1 MSCLRIHTGDR
12 PYRCVHPGCE
22 KAFTQLSN
30 LQVIINSP
38 HGLEWI
44 HNPAVTSL
52 VWFSLRLFAPPLPTC
67 KKSHQRQHNKDKP
80 FKCSN
85 CFRAYS
91 DSASLQTHLP
101 AHAIKNAKA
110 YCCSMCG
117 RAYTSVSAPPLT
129 APHHPLPPGTW
140 VSQVSCGGSRLCPCA
155 CSSPGDVP
163 HEAHVQTHHGG
174 ASGLPPIACA
184 RHRLSRHSPTDLP
197 HLRPAPAQQGHSSPY
212 LRWWDIL
219 VTSASSSH
227 FDSVISDTQ
236 RWCLSTLRRRSGRPI
251 NFVLYASL

>member
-44 HNPAVTSL
+44 HNPVVTSQ
-52 VWFSLRLFAPPLPTC
+52 VWFSVRVCLPPPTS

-129 APHHPLPPGTW
+129 APPPPAAPRAPSTSSQLWRQQFMSLCLFFSRRRTSWSTCPNTRWWSTWCATARLCTAPTLPPFPYGSPSSETLSARTRLA
-140 VSQVSCGGSRLCPCA
+140 VSALV
-155 CSSPGDVP
+155 
-163 HEAHVQTHHGG
+163 
-174 ASGLPPIACA
+174 
-184 RHRLSRHSPTDLP
+184 RHSGNECFL
-197 HLRPAPAQQGHSSPY
+197 LSFESIIG
-212 LRWWDIL
+212 
-219 VTSASSSH
+219 
-227 FDSVISDTQ
+227 DTQ
-236 RWCLSTLRRRSGRPI
+236 RWRLGTLRRGSGRPI
-251 NFVLYASL
+251 TFILYASS

>member
-38 HGLEWI
+38 RGLEWI

-52 VWFSLRLFAPPLPTC
+52 VWFSVRLFAPPPTS

-129 APHHPLPPGTW
+129 APTTHCPRDLSISSQVWRQQFMSLCLFFSRRHTLWSTCPNTLWWSIWFATARLRTAPTLPPSPYGSPSSETGAISARTLLA
-140 VSQVSCGGSRLCPCA
+140 VSALV
-155 CSSPGDVP
+155 
-163 HEAHVQTHHGG
+163 
-174 ASGLPPIACA
+174 
-184 RHRLSRHSPTDLP
+184 RHSGNECFL
-197 HLRPAPAQQGHSSPY
+197 LS
-212 LRWWDIL
+212 
-219 VTSASSSH
+219 
-227 FDSVISDTQ
+227 FDSVIGHT
-236 RWCLSTLRRRSGRPI
+236 
-251 NFVLYASL
+251 

>member
-38 HGLEWI
+38 HSLQGI
-44 HNPAVTSL
+44 HHPAVTSL
-52 VWFSLRLFAPPLPTC
+52 VWFSVRLFALPPPSPLPTW

-129 APHHPLPPGTW
+129 TPHHPLPPGPEFLKSAVAAAVYVLVLVLLQETYLMKHMSKHTM
-140 VSQVSCGGSRLCPCA
+140 VEHLVCHR
-155 CSSPGDVP
+155 SPV
-163 HEAHVQTHHGG
+163 HGTDSP
-174 ASGLPPIACA
+174 AIPLRISLIWDPRP
-184 RHRLSRHSPTDLP
+184 LSKD
-197 HLRPAPAQQGHSSPY
+197 APRRIRVGE
-212 LRWWDIL
+212 
-219 VTSASSSH
+219 TS
-227 FDSVISDTQ
+227 
-236 RWCLSTLRRRSGRPI
+236 W
-251 NFVLYASL
+251 